1 MSVKSSEVSV
11 NFKAEIEINLENG
24 GHVEWREGAEEPA
37 MQVKNATLIG
47 QVDWKRFP
55 IKKIFKMSC
64 ESRHE

>member
-11 NFKAEIEINLENG
+11 NFKAEIEINLENC